1 MDPVVFSGKMRWAQL
16 NQGIFNGKMD
26 KGYEKE
32 RFTSL
37 SIKIRIAKKYR
48 RFCKTQGKSLSL
60 TLLAMVEFFE
70 DNGISPDERM
80 HETVASLKYLIK
92 RRFNA
97 MVAIMRSIEKE
108 QTLPTVSMIQ
118 ALFQQELESG
128 DGEEWEGDFDFFEQQ
143 LSEINTPVEPELL
156 DTEITVPKIRYER
169 LRERME
175 ALKQDF
181 AHVLDHVEPV
191 KNRLGK
197 DYLRLDLNPG
207 VLEKYRAKL
216 KNL

>member
-1 MDPVVFSGKMRWAQL
+1 
-16 NQGIFNGKMD
+16 MD

-32 RFTSL
+32 PFRTVC
-37 SIKIRIAKKYR
+37 IKISVLKKFKGFSKR
-48 RFCKTQGKSLSL
+48 QGKSHSM
-60 TLLAMVEFFE
+60 TLLAMVEFF
-70 DNGISPDERM
+70 DHNGISPDERM
-80 HETVASLKYLIK
+80 NETIASLKYLIK

-143 LSEINTPVEPELL
+143 LTEKISPSHPELL
-156 DTEITVPKIRYER
+156 DTEIHVPKILHEH
-169 LRERME
+169 
-175 ALKQDF
+175 LKEQLEELKRDF
-181 AHVLDHVEPV
+181 VYVLDHVTLV
-191 KNRLGK
+191 KNRIGK
-197 DYLRLDLNPG
+197 DYLKLDLDPE
-207 VLEKYRAKL
+207 LIERYQQKI